1 MSHMTRRSFVI
12 VVLAVG
18 CAPSLASK
26 TWSQSSAT
34 APVWHIGQVAIQAD
48 DEWVDPS
55 PLEFERHIRGSGA
68 VIQRRIADHIVF
80 ADSPGSQQRRLGI
93 GLEPALSP
101 DGNIVV
107 YCGVIKPDQPG
118 RQLIEVKPGTHE
130 QSQLTNLAKEAC
142 DPAWS
147 PDGSKIAF
155 NTESSQGGVV
165 AVLDL
170 DGSKT
175 LAISPGARPRWSP
188 DGKKLVFLRW
198 PEVAGGPN
206 SIWIVNADGTGL
218 KKVSDIHGLLPS
230 ASWGEDGA
238 SIIFTNEDQHRS
250 AIFRIQLDGSNLEKI
265 AGDKNFDMYFPSISP
280 DGKELAVIA
289 DSDKAPT
296 LTLIDLNTRKS
307 RVLCKAL
314 RASFVWV
321 KNQ

>member
-1 MSHMTRRSFVI
+1 MSHMTRMSFVT
-12 VVLAVG
+12 VVLAAS
-18 CAPSLASK
+18 CALAVSDNL
-26 TWSQSSAT
+26 SGQPAAT
-34 APVWHIGQVAIQAD
+34 ASAWHIGQIVIQAD

-55 PLEFERHIRGSGA
+55 PLEFERHIQGSGA
-68 VIQRRIADHIVF
+68 VIRERLADHVLF
-80 ADSPGSQQRRLGI
+80 ADSPGSEQRRLGI

-107 YCGVIKPDQPG
+107 YCGVIHSDQNG
-118 RQLIEVKPGTHE
+118 RQLIEVKPRTGE
-130 QSQLTNLAKEAC
+130 QSQLTHLTKEAC

-155 NTESSQGGVV
+155 NTESSKGGVV

-170 DGSKT
+170 SGSKL
-175 LAISPGARPRWSP
+175 LAISLGARPQWSP
-188 DGKKLVFLRW
+188 DGKRLVFLRW
-198 PEVAGGPN
+198 PEVAGDPN
-206 SIWIVNADGTGL
+206 SIWIVNADGSGL
-218 KKVSDIHGLLPS
+218 KKVCDIHGLLPS

-280 DGKELAVIA
+280 DGKELIVIA
-289 DSDKAPT
+289 NSDKAPA
-296 LTLIDLNTRKS
+296 LELIDLNTHKS

-314 RASFVWV
+314 RASVVWV
-321 KNQ
+321 KNH